1 MSGIE
6 PIGAVP
12 LQQLSGMF
20 PTDEVG
26 PPLAA
31 AAAGTDPT
39 GGFSQLVTQGL
50 EQVNE
55 KLLAN
60 QTSLQRLATGD
71 TQNVH
76 QVMIQLEES
85 RLSFQLMMQVRGRL
99 LEAYQ
104 DIMKMQI

>member
-1 MSGIE
+1 MSALP
-6 PIGAVP
+6 PIAAIAP
-12 LQQLSGMF
+12 HQISSLF
-20 PTDEVG
+20 PTDHVAPQG
-26 PPLAA
+26 TAA
-31 AAAGTDPT
+31 PDGLSAFGAM
-39 GGFSQLVTQGL
+39 VNQGL
-50 EQVNE
+50 SQVNE
-55 KLLAN
+55 KLQAS
-60 QTSLQRLATGD
+60 QTSLQALATGD

>member
-6 PIGAVP
+6 PIGAAALQP
-12 LQQLSGMF
+12 LAGVF
-20 PTDEVG
+20 PTDEIG
-26 PPLAA
+26 PAIASQAA
-31 AAAGTDPT
+31 DAT
-39 GGFSQLVTQGL
+39 GGFSQLMTQGL
-50 EQVNE
+50 AQVNE

-60 QTSLQRLATGD
+60 QTNLQRLATGD
-71 TQNVH
+71 TQNLH

-104 DIMKMQI
+104 DVMKMQI